1 MATTAETIEE
11 TGRRIGGH
19 AWVEMRLFETLGR
32 WSGVVDEPR
41 ARVLLAAASR
51 HHAWH
56 AELWMG
62 LLPGLPHLPAADLV
76 APGDGAAAMVA
87 ALEDLDDA
95 PTDQRVAALVQVA
108 LPQVIDRYAA
118 HLEVAVPVADAPTE
132 RALRLA
138 LADLRADRDALAG
151 LATSTEP
158 PG

>member
-1 MATTAETIEE
+1 MATTAETIEQ
-11 TGRRIGGH
+11 TGRRVGGH

-151 LATSTEP
+151 LATNTGP
-158 PG
+158 PD

>member
-1 MATTAETIEE
+1 MATTAETIEQ

-41 ARVLLAAASR
+41 ARVLMAAASR

-62 LLPGLPHLPAADLV
+62 LLPGVPHLPAADLV

-132 RALRLA
+132 RACAWRSPTS
-138 LADLRADRDALAG
+138 G
-151 LATSTEP
+151 PTATPSP
-158 PG
+158 A

>member
-1 MATTAETIEE
+1 MATTAETIEQ

-108 LPQVIDRYAA
+108 FPQVIDRYAA

-132 RALRLA
+132 RALHLA

-151 LATSTEP
+151 LATSTKP

>member
-1 MATTAETIEE
+1 MVTTAETIEQ

-62 LLPGLPHLPAADLV
+62 LLPGLPHLPAADHV

-138 LADLRADRDALAG
+138 VADLRADRDALAG
-151 LATSTEP
+151 LTTNTEP

>member
-1 MATTAETIEE
+1 MATTAETIEQ

-76 APGDGAAAMVA
+76 ALGDGAAAMVA

-138 LADLRADRDALAG
+138 VADLRADRDALAG
-151 LATSTEP
+151 LAASTEP
-158 PG
+158 PA

>member
-1 MATTAETIEE
+1 MAPTAETIEQ

-95 PTDQRVAALVQVA
+95 PTDQRVAALLQVA

-151 LATSTEP
+151 LATNTAP

>member
-1 MATTAETIEE
+1 MATTAETIEQ
-11 TGRRIGGH
+11 TWRRIGGH

-138 LADLRADRDALAG
+138 VADLRADRDALAG
-151 LATSTEP
+151 LTTNTGP

>member
-1 MATTAETIEE
+1 MATTAETIEQ

-41 ARVLLAAASR
+41 AHVLLAAASR

-76 APGDGAAAMVA
+76 APGDSAAAMVA

-118 HLEVAVPVADAPTE
+118 HLEVALPVADAPTE

-138 LADLRADRDALAG
+138 LADLQADRDALAG
-151 LATSTEP
+151 LVTNTEP